1 MRSTEIAAE
10 PRHFET
16 SAAIND
22 CTSPKD
28 VSVDCTQCTAGGGRA
43 QTRYYGCLGC
53 RPAWLQFLAGAR
65 WFLLFTCVSV
75 FLQSM
80 AVNGLL
86 GVTISTI
93 ERRFAFSSSEAAWIA
108 ASYEI
113 AGAPAVL
120 IIGYFGSTLRR
131 PVWIG
136 TGLIVLGVG
145 FGVYSVPHFAAAPYR
160 YSDSDDF
167 SNLCS
172 LWNSSLNNS
181 LTHLTDR

>member
-1 MRSTEIAAE
+1 
-10 PRHFET
+10 
-16 SAAIND
+16 
-22 CTSPKD
+22 
-28 VSVDCTQCTAGGGRA
+28 
-43 QTRYYGCLGC
+43 
-53 RPAWLQFLAGAR
+53 
-65 WFLLFTCVSV
+65 
-75 FLQSM
+75 M